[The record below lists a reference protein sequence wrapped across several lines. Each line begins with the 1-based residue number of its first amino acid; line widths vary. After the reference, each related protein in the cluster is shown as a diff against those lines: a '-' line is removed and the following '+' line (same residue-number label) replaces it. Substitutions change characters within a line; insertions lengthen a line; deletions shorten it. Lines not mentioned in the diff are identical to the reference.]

1 MKLKMELRQW
11 RKFKKWWIEKICFI
25 KVKKIHTIFGN
36 WTIKSFAR
44 NSFSG
49 KIVLDDADQD
59 KVELVIQIMDFKN
72 NTKPKNKE
80 KNQKILLKKVYAI
93 FEGYARLLSSH
104 S

>member
-1 MKLKMELRQW
+1 MVNRENLFYKG
-11 RKFKKWWIEKICFI
+11 KKN
-25 KVKKIHTIFGN
+25 TYNFGQLD
-36 WTIKSFAR
+36 TIKSFAR

-72 NTKPKNKE
+72 NTKPRNKE